1 MDNFIFLYY
10 NESAFEGKRG
20 QGEFMKKRKMTPYL
34 LVLVSFATIILL
46 GSFLLSMPW
55 SYKNGSFAN
64 YWDALLLSTSAVC
77 VTGLTPYA
85 NLSQTLSLFGQI
97 VLILLVQI
105 GGLGFITL
113 FTFFL
118 SALGVKIGAMDRFV
132 LKEALSLENFA
143 SVLKFVKKVV
153 LYTFVVE
160 GIGILLYL
168 FIFIPKYGVSDGI
181 WISIFHSISSF
192 NNAGFDIVGDNSLI
206 SYAGHIPLN
215 IITMLLIVIG
225 GIGFPVIDDVIHHKP
240 KKWSCY
246 TKIVLLSTSILIVF
260 GTAALWLAEYRNGMT
275 FLQALFQSV
284 SCRTAGFATYDM
296 NLLSDPGRLICE
308 FLMFV
313 GASPLSTG
321 GGIKTTTFFTIIL
334 AIFSYMHGKKPV
346 VFQRTISQNSITRAM
361 ALIFVACAVII
372 MGYLGIE
379 IIESSHGVNHAS
391 GKIFFEVFSALNTV
405 GYTQSLTPNLL
416 NGSKVILSLLM
427 FLGRVGPITVLSVF
441 SNALNNEREGHVRY
455 IEENLVIG

>member
-1 MDNFIFLYY
+1 
-10 NESAFEGKRG
+10 
-20 QGEFMKKRKMTPYL
+20 MKKRKMTPYL
-34 LVLVSFATIILL
+34 LVLVSFAAIIFL

-55 SYKNGSFAN
+55 SYQSRHFAN

-85 NLSQTLSLFGQI
+85 DLSQTLSLFGQI
-97 VLILLVQI
+97 VLVLLVQI

-132 LKEALSLENFA
+132 LKEALSLENF
-143 SVLKFVKKVV
+143 SDVLKFVKKVV
-153 LYTFVVE
+153 LYTFSVE
-160 GIGILLYL
+160 GIGVLICS
-168 FIFIPKYGVSDGI
+168 FIFIPKYGVSEGI
-181 WISIFHSISSF
+181 WISIFHSVSSF
-192 NNAGFDIVGDNSLI
+192 NNAGFDILGNTSLI
-206 SYAGHIPLN
+206 QYANHIPLN
-215 IITMLLIVIG
+215 IITMLLIIIG

-240 KKWSCY
+240 KRWSCY
-246 TKIVLLSTSILIVF
+246 TKIVLVSSTLLIIL
-260 GTAALWLAEYRNGMT
+260 GTAALWLSESRNHMT

-284 SCRTAGFATYDM
+284 SCRTAGFASYDM
-296 NLLSDPGRLICE
+296 NTLSDTGRLICE

-321 GGIKTTTFFTIIL
+321 GGIKTTTFFVIIL

-361 ALIFVACAVII
+361 ALIFVASTVIVI
-372 MGYLGIE
+372 GYLGIE
-379 IIESSHGVNHAS
+379 IIESSYQMNYAS
-391 GKIFFEVFSALNTV
+391 GRIFFEVFSAFNTV
-405 GYTQSLTPNLL
+405 GYTQSLTPILH
-416 NGSKVILSLLM
+416 NGSKAVLSLLM
-427 FLGRVGPITVLSVF
+427 FFGRVGPITVLSVF
-441 SNALNNEREGHVRY
+441 STALNSEKEGHVRY

>member
-1 MDNFIFLYY
+1 MKAPLK
-10 NESAFEGKRG
+10 EREGLG
-20 QGEFMKKRKMTPYL
+20 DFMKKRKITPYL

-55 SYKNGSFAN
+55 SYQSGRFAN

-85 NLSQTLSLFGQI
+85 SLSQTLSLFGQI

-160 GIGILLYL
+160 GIGILLFL

-215 IITMLLIVIG
+215 II
-225 GIGFPVIDDVIHHKP
+225 
-240 KKWSCY
+240 
-246 TKIVLLSTSILIVF
+246 
-260 GTAALWLAEYRNGMT
+260 
-275 FLQALFQSV
+275 
-284 SCRTAGFATYDM
+284 
-296 NLLSDPGRLICE
+296 
-308 FLMFV
+308 
-313 GASPLSTG
+313 
-321 GGIKTTTFFTIIL
+321 
-334 AIFSYMHGKKPV
+334 
-346 VFQRTISQNSITRAM
+346 
-361 ALIFVACAVII
+361 
-372 MGYLGIE
+372 
-379 IIESSHGVNHAS
+379 
-391 GKIFFEVFSALNTV
+391 
-405 GYTQSLTPNLL
+405 
-416 NGSKVILSLLM
+416 
-427 FLGRVGPITVLSVF
+427 
-441 SNALNNEREGHVRY
+441 
-455 IEENLVIG
+455 

>member
-1 MDNFIFLYY
+1 
-10 NESAFEGKRG
+10 
-20 QGEFMKKRKMTPYL
+20 
-34 LVLVSFATIILL
+34 
-46 GSFLLSMPW
+46 MPW
-55 SYKNGSFAN
+55 SYKNGNFAN

-97 VLILLVQI
+97 VLVLLVQI

-160 GIGILLYL
+160 GIGILFCL

-192 NNAGFDIVGDNSLI
+192 NNAGFDILGNNSLI

-215 IITMLLIVIG
+215 IITMLLIIIG

-240 KKWSCY
+240 KNGHAIQKLFY
-246 TKIVLLSTSILIVF
+246 YLLL
-260 GTAALWLAEYRNGMT
+260 
-275 FLQALFQSV
+275 FLLFLEP
-284 SCRTAGFATYDM
+284 
-296 NLLSDPGRLICE
+296 LLCG
-308 FLMFV
+308 
-313 GASPLSTG
+313 
-321 GGIKTTTFFTIIL
+321 
-334 AIFSYMHGKKPV
+334 
-346 VFQRTISQNSITRAM
+346 
-361 ALIFVACAVII
+361 
-372 MGYLGIE
+372 
-379 IIESSHGVNHAS
+379 
-391 GKIFFEVFSALNTV
+391 
-405 GYTQSLTPNLL
+405 
-416 NGSKVILSLLM
+416 
-427 FLGRVGPITVLSVF
+427 
-441 SNALNNEREGHVRY
+441 
-455 IEENLVIG
+455 